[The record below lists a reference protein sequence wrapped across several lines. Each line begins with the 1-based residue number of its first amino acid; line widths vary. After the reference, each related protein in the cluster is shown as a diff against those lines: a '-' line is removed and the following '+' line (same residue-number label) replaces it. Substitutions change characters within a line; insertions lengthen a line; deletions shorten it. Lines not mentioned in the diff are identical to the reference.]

1 MSVARIG
8 STSDTLTNRYIL
20 QAKRVPVPMKRRK
33 VAIAGAGLAGLV
45 AVAMTSIGHTAV
57 AATPNPVSPATTV
70 LIDTMES
77 ELHRAMN
84 SLGTAN
90 DATQQPGSPA
100 GVAAGVEQ
108 PKPYF
113 LSYAVSD
120 SDAIAMT
127 AQFGAIT

>member
-1 MSVARIG
+1 
-8 STSDTLTNRYIL
+8 
-20 QAKRVPVPMKRRK
+20 MKRRK

-45 AVAMTSIGHTAV
+45 AVATTSIGHSAV

-90 DATQQPGSPA
+90 DTPSCQSPTSLVTPSPTATPSA
-100 GVAAGVEQ
+100 
-108 PKPYF
+108 
-113 LSYAVSD
+113 
-120 SDAIAMT
+120 
-127 AQFGAIT
+127 